1 VVIGTDY
8 TGCCKSNYHAITTT
22 TAHKPSGDK
31 NQKYILQKEHQH
43 LLLLG
48 KSNLHLTRLN
58 HYVMSHVNTIDIMK
72 THFIA
77 FYIQMS

>member
-1 VVIGTDY
+1 MRSRPRRLINHTE
-8 TGCCKSNYHAITTT
+8 I
-22 TAHKPSGDK
+22 K
-31 NQKYILQKEHQH
+31 NKKYILQKEHQH

-48 KSNLHLTRLN
+48 KSNLHLIRLN